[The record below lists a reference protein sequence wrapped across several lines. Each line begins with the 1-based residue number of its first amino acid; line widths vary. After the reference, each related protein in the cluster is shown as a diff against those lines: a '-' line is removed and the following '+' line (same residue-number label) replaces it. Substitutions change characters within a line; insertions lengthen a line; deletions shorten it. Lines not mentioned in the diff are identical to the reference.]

1 MLKIAKQRTIYWE
14 IRWRFSE
21 DGHNNAGEV
30 SDEFSILESSQNV
43 FPMSGKFIRAK
54 TMSDRDKVI
63 ESVVTETS
71 GTEMPQ
77 EWHFCSFISNIIKAS
92 SC

>member
-43 FPMSGKFIRAK
+43 FPMSGKLIRAK

-63 ESVVTETS
+63 ESDTVVTETS
-71 GTEMPQ
+71 GVAFLFLYFKHHQ
-77 EWHFCSFISNIIKAS
+77 SFIMLMNV
-92 SC
+92 